1 MLHILQTG
9 GTEEMKKGRLFIE
22 SIMKPYEEVPNSGN
36 MRVPRDVVSIE
47 GFWKNDVIVRSNI
60 TEEFWQKVIDT
71 SKEYRVCA
79 LGISGIGKTT
89 STGILI
95 RLISRSVL

>member
-47 GFWKNDVIVRSNI
+47 GFWKNDVIVRS
-60 TEEFWQKVIDT
+60 T
-71 SKEYRVCA
+71 SLKNFGR
-79 LGISGIGKTT
+79 K
-89 STGILI
+89 
-95 RLISRSVL
+95 